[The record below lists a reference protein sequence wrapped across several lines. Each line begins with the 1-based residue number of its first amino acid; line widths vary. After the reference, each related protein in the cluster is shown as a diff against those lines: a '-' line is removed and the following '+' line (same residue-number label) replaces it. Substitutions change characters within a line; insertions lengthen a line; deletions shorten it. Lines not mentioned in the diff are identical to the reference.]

1 MHEGSVARGVLVC
14 TRGAFAQRPRCP
26 DPLAALQGTTRRAGS
41 CGTAPIHQRCAMALL
56 RPCKKKKTHLVV
68 NSRHSPTQMG
78 LNYLKCFSRELA
90 LAV

>member
-14 TRGAFAQRPRCP
+14 TRGVC
-26 DPLAALQGTTRRAGS
+26 T
-41 CGTAPIHQRCAMALL
+41 TAPLPRPPRSSAGHHTQSGQLWDGTHPPAL
-56 RPCKKKKTHLVV
+56 CYGSATAVQEKKTHLVV